1 MNTIEIAAAII
12 GGIIILAGFIYGIY
26 DAFSNNKKSD
36 K

>member
-12 GGIIILAGFIYGIY
+12 GAIIILAGFIYGIY

>member
-1 MNTIEIAAAII
+1 MSIIEIAAVVI